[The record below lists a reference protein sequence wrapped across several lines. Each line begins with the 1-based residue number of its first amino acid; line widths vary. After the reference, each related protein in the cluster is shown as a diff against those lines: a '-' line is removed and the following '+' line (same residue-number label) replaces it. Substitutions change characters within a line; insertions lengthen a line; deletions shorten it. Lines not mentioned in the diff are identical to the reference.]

1 MTVNK
6 KVLTMT
12 KKDELRTMPLG
23 LRVTPSLK
31 SALERAAK
39 DDRRSMASMAELI
52 ITDWLENKGYLEK
65 DG

>member
-1 MTVNK
+1 MTNK
-6 KVLTMT
+6 E
-12 KKDELRTMPLG
+12 ELRTMPLG

-31 SALERAAK
+31 SAIEKAAK

-52 ITDWLENKGYLEK
+52 LTDWLENKGYLEK

>member
-1 MTVNK
+1 MIVNK

-65 DG
+65 EG